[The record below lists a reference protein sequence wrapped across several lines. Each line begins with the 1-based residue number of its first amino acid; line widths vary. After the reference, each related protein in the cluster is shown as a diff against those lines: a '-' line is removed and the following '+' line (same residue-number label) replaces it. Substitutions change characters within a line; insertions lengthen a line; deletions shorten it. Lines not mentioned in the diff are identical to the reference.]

1 MDISLSSYS
10 FCFQFIKSCLFKIYI
25 FKLLFAFKRN
35 TLSFQTLIILK
46 VRSRFLQHYQ
56 TLQSRQVLLQNS
68 PGHQGRLKI
77 QFADFSGNL
86 LTCAFQERRQHCL
99 CFILLFSKDH
109 IFTEQGRFISQQM
122 KNISCAAFV
131 GLSKDC

>member
-25 FKLLFAFKRN
+25 FKLLFAFKRK
-35 TLSFQTLIILK
+35 TLSFQTLRILNVK
-46 VRSRFLQHYQ
+46 
-56 TLQSRQVLLQNS
+56 TLLSLALPDFTKQILL
-68 PGHQGRLKI
+68 PGHQGRL
-77 QFADFSGNL
+77 QTQYADFSGNH
-86 LTCAFQERRQHCL
+86 LTCAFQERRQHYL
-99 CFILLFSKDH
+99 CFILLFSISSKDH

-131 GLSKDC
+131 GLSKDS